1 MGYQGTKSL
10 SYPELNDVFDHLMV
24 KMDQGIRVIDVDE
37 NLIIYNDKMR
47 EIESMTYEDFDNKGM
62 MDVFLFEHE
71 QDSRLLQA
79 IKLGVETREKKQH
92 YTNSRG
98 KNITTINEIFPI
110 YSGGRIVAA
119 AEIAKDVTRMEKLV
133 RENQKKADSGLFTF
147 NQIIGRSAE
156 ITGVVQ
162 NAKRA
167 TRTSSSVL
175 IVGET
180 GTGKELFAQS
190 IHSESER
197 AGQPFVSQNCAALP
211 ETLIEGILF
220 GTVKGA
226 FTGASERA
234 GLFEKAEG
242 GTLLLDEI
250 NTLPVALQA
259 KLLRVLQ
266 EKKVTRLGS
275 HKEQSINVRIIATMN
290 KEPAEAIQ
298 NNELREDL
306 FYRIGVVTLYVPAL
320 RERKTDIEPLVE
332 TFLEKYN
339 RVFQME
345 VGRVSPSVKAR
356 LESYHWPGNIRE
368 LEHVIEGAMNLML
381 DEEVI
386 EESHLPD
393 HFRKR
398 TDLLEAGEMEK
409 SGPAGANSGKGTLKE
424 RLLEMEFALIKE
436 ALQHSGGNVMQA
448 AKELG
453 ISRQSLQYRMSKF
466 HL

>member
-1 MGYQGTKSL
+1 MVYQGMNSL
-10 SYPELNDVFDHLMV
+10 SYPELNDVFAHLMV
-24 KMDQGIRVIDVDE
+24 KMDQGIRVIDADE

-47 EIESMTYEDFDNKGM
+47 EIESMTYEDFNNKGM
-62 MDVFLFEHE
+62 MDVFLFGHE
-71 QDSRLLQA
+71 RESRLLQA
-79 IKLGVETREKKQH
+79 IKQGVETREKKQH

-133 RENQKKADSGLFTF
+133 RENQKKTDNELFTF
-147 NQIIGRSAE
+147 DQIIGHSAE

-197 AGQPFVSQNCAALP
+197 AGEPFVSQNCAALP

-250 NTLPVALQA
+250 NSLPVALQA

-320 RERKTDIEPLVE
+320 RERKADIEPLVE

-339 RVFQME
+339 RVFQMD
-345 VGRVSPSVKAR
+345 VSCVSPAVKTR

-398 TDLLEAGEMEK
+398 TDLLETKEIEK
-409 SGPAGANSGKGTLKE
+409 SGPAGGNSHEGNLKE

-436 ALQHSGGNVMQA
+436 ALHQSGGNVMQA

>member
-1 MGYQGTKSL
+1 MVYQGTNSL
-10 SYPELNDVFDHLMV
+10 SYPELNDVFDQLMV
-24 KMDQGIRVIDVDE
+24 KMDQGIRVIDADE

-47 EIESMTYEDFDNKGM
+47 EIESMTYEDFNNKGM
-62 MDVFLFEHE
+62 MDVFLFGHE
-71 QDSRLLQA
+71 RESRLLQA
-79 IKLGVETREKKQH
+79 IKQGVETREKKQH

-133 RENQKKADSGLFTF
+133 RENQKKTGNGLFTF
-147 NQIIGRSAE
+147 DQIIGRSAE

-175 IVGET
+175 IMGET

-197 AGQPFVSQNCAALP
+197 AGEPFVSQNCAALP

-250 NTLPVALQA
+250 NSLPVALQA

-275 HKEQSINVRIIATMN
+275 HKEQSIDVRIIATMN

-306 FYRIGVVTLYVPAL
+306 FYRIGVVTLYVPSL

-332 TFLEKYN
+332 IFLEKYN
-339 RVFQME
+339 RVFQMD
-345 VGRVSPSVKAR
+345 VNRVSPAVKTR
-356 LESYHWPGNIRE
+356 LASYHWPGNIRE

-398 TDLLEAGEMEK
+398 TDLLETGETEK
-409 SGPAGANSGKGTLKE
+409 SGPAGVNSHEGNLKE

-436 ALQHSGGNVMQA
+436 ALHQSGGNVMQA
-448 AKELG
+448 AKHLG